1 MKMIRGRI
9 MRRIVVLALGSI
21 VVAAVLSAQG
31 MRISPEERAKAL
43 KDSLNLDS
51 VQTVKVAAIYKE
63 SQKSMQDA
71 FQNAT
76 GDRESMRGTMQEIT
90 KKADDKVK
98 ALLND
103 TQKKKFEQMI
113 KNRPQRGMRPPRN

>member
-1 MKMIRGRI
+1 MKMVHGRI

-21 VVAAVLSAQG
+21 VVATVLSAQG